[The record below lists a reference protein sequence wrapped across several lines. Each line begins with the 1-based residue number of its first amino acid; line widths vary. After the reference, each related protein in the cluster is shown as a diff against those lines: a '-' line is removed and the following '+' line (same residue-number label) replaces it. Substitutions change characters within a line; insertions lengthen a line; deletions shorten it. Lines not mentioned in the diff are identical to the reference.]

1 MEERV
6 NRIDSDLDHEK
17 QNELSDNLNESS
29 VEIEKISSWL
39 CLVENYSL
47 TVIQKGT
54 KLNCFYLPNLS
65 LPFKEKLKEFPLW
78 TKACIKYT
86 TSRASSSYIE
96 ENFKDLKMMLHKQ
109 ISLPSRVDI
118 FMKAHLKILIG
129 GIKIFQ
135 AKLAKFMDEMANI
148 QTNLDDDDVGSEN
161 IDEKF
166 QNESCY
172 ENWMGFG
179 KDPKHQKFNWVN
191 SDNSS
196 KINKNNENLKDENL
210 NDENLNDENLND
222 EDLNYQSISE
232 TNENNLDMSDTK
244 ESSIIT
250 SNLNDSIAKDHSYH
264 LSSSPLVEIKIE
276 KLDPVII
283 NQEKKNKHE
292 GKYFKPCPDIKLIN
306 DGIVKKIESGKKGNN
321 IIIRKNTKI
330 IRNLLLNGNVSGPIK
345 IGNDSW
351 FAFNT
356 CPFDS
361 IAQLIYSAALENPKF
376 FNFLKISQNKTFLF
390 VADFLST
397 GLMQE
402 TCTTIYSKRFEI
414 LYPLYKDSDVNETH
428 IINCFDNVNPLWQKL
443 FHDEPSVFEVY
454 LCLSP
459 SCEGYKRNAQNLA
472 VNYNKLV
479 DPILKSLE
487 KSIIFEG
494 ISKGLYCHKCTH
506 QSKRYKLKNFPK
518 HKNLLEKNLLGE
530 QKQLNY
536 RLSGV
541 IGYQDKHYIAYCQNL
556 SGSWQYFND
565 SLAPP
570 KGINSSIDVTPH
582 GVLYILNPNSA

>member
-1 MEERV
+1 
-6 NRIDSDLDHEK
+6 
-17 QNELSDNLNESS
+17 
-29 VEIEKISSWL
+29 
-39 CLVENYSL
+39 
-47 TVIQKGT
+47 
-54 KLNCFYLPNLS
+54 
-65 LPFKEKLKEFPLW
+65 
-78 TKACIKYT
+78 
-86 TSRASSSYIE
+86 
-96 ENFKDLKMMLHKQ
+96 MMLHKQ

-376 FNFLKISQNKTFLF
+376 FNF
-390 VADFLST
+390 
-397 GLMQE
+397 
-402 TCTTIYSKRFEI
+402 
-414 LYPLYKDSDVNETH
+414 
-428 IINCFDNVNPLWQKL
+428 
-443 FHDEPSVFEVY
+443 
-454 LCLSP
+454 
-459 SCEGYKRNAQNLA
+459 
-472 VNYNKLV
+472 
-479 DPILKSLE
+479 
-487 KSIIFEG
+487 
-494 ISKGLYCHKCTH
+494 
-506 QSKRYKLKNFPK
+506 
-518 HKNLLEKNLLGE
+518 
-530 QKQLNY
+530 
-536 RLSGV
+536 
-541 IGYQDKHYIAYCQNL
+541 
-556 SGSWQYFND
+556 
-565 SLAPP
+565 
-570 KGINSSIDVTPH
+570 
-582 GVLYILNPNSA
+582 